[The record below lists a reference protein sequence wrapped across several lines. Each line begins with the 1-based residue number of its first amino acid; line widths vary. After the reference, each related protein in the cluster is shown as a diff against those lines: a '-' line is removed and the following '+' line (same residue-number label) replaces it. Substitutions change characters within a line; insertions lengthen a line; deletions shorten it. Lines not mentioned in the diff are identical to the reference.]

1 MADLGQLGIFGVPLF
16 GLIGFMFAA
25 YAIVANDVIQT
36 LGTFLASNSKR
47 HWLVLWAFAASIIVA
62 VMLYGYFGNHGDI
75 AFGRL
80 NRIPYPETGIH
91 WWHVLPPLVLLIL
104 TRMARPTGT
113 SRWWAA

>member
-62 VMLYGYFGNHGDI
+62 SCSTDI
-75 AFGRL
+75 SA
-80 NRIPYPETGIH
+80 ITAIS
-91 WWHVLPPLVLLIL
+91 PLV
-104 TRMARPTGT
+104 A
-113 SRWWAA
+113 